1 MQGCLNYNKSMVD
14 GILAAGWKFNFVR
27 MHLDPYWSD
36 DPAMQSV
43 RYEGHERFSEFRFRK
58 YLDEL
63 FVPMAEYFMSKGMYV
78 VMRPPG
84 VCPNE
89 APYQGIELGDSY
101 QQFLLKVWNIVSQH
115 PKLKNNTGVMF
126 ELANEPVKIKGTDG
140 TYGSTGDGHFQNL
153 QLYFQ
158 AIVDKIRAN
167 SRNIIW
173 VPGLSYQSSYAGYAK
188 YRIQGE
194 NIGFAVHCYP
204 GWYGSD
210 AEEDSSEGI
219 GSSTGGGYE
228 SFQRGWDAQVGP
240 VAAFAPIMVTE
251 IDWAPKKYNATWG
264 KSITGVAGEKG
275 FGANFK
281 YIADNSGNVSW
292 LSLPRGHMN
301 WQLLKIYRALPAI
314 IRSSMILRLAHGL
327 CTIGL
332 RSMPMVWW

>member
-1 MQGCLNYNKSMVD
+1 
-14 GILAAGWKFNFVR
+14 
-27 MHLDPYWSD
+27 
-36 DPAMQSV
+36 
-43 RYEGHERFSEFRFRK
+43 
-58 YLDEL
+58 
-63 FVPMAEYFMSKGMYV
+63 
-78 VMRPPG
+78 
-84 VCPNE
+84 
-89 APYQGIELGDSY
+89 
-101 QQFLLKVWNIVSQH
+101 
-115 PKLKNNTGVMF
+115 MF

-140 TYGSTGDGHFQNL
+140 TYGSTDDGHFQNL
-153 QLYFQ
+153 QPYFQ

-167 SRNIIW
+167 CRNIIW

-188 YRIQGE
+188 HRIQGE

-264 KSITGVAGEKG
+264 KSITGVAGGEG

-292 LSLPRGHMN
+292 HFF
-301 WQLLKIYRALPAI
+301 Y
-314 IRSSMILRLAHGL
+314 HEV
-327 CTIGL
+327 T
-332 RSMPMVWW
+332 